1 MGLLTS
7 ELASSKGHGHN
18 PEFENEGQVHAL
30 VFTSP
35 SVDVNQL
42 AVLSLAVVAF
52 TLVSFHLPRE
62 SPLMAGVNV
71 NHWLDVGGGC
81 NLVELGF
88 DRNLVD
94 FE

>member
-1 MGLLTS
+1 MGLLIS
-7 ELASSKGHGHN
+7 ELASSTGHGHN
-18 PEFENEGQVHAL
+18 SEFENEEQVHTL

-42 AVLSLAVVAF
+42 AELSLAVVAF
-52 TLVSFHLPRE
+52 TPRE

-88 DRNLVD
+88 DRNLAD
-94 FE
+94 FDTE

>member
-1 MGLLTS
+1 
-7 ELASSKGHGHN
+7 
-18 PEFENEGQVHAL
+18 
-30 VFTSP
+30 
-35 SVDVNQL
+35 
-42 AVLSLAVVAF
+42 
-52 TLVSFHLPRE
+52 
-62 SPLMAGVNV
+62 MAGVNV